1 MAYKITRV
9 YTLPENAD
17 VTHYSE
23 PAEYR
28 EWFEENWAGGGRH
41 IRTET
46 SISEDGRTL
55 TKNVFFVDNAAFL
68 AFSQEPKV
76 VEVTAARNLYNASNN
91 IAHSAAHSIV
101 EDEE

>member
-1 MAYKITRV
+1 MAYKITRT
-9 YTLPENAD
+9 YTLPENSD

-28 EWFEENWAGGGRH
+28 SWFEENWAGGGRH

-55 TKNVFFVDNAAFL
+55 TKHVFFCDNAAFL
-68 AFSQEPKV
+68 EFCHEPEV
-76 VEVTAARNLYNASNN
+76 VAVTTARNAYHATNS
-91 IAHSAAHSIV
+91 IAQTAVHSIV

>member
-1 MAYKITRV
+1 MAYKVTRT

-23 PAEYR
+23 PAAYR

-46 SISEDGRTL
+46 GISEDGRTL
-55 TKNVFFVDNAAFL
+55 TKHVFFCDNAAFL
-68 AFSQEPKV
+68 EFCHEPEV
-76 VEVTAARNLYNASNN
+76 VAVTADRLAYFATNN
-91 IAHSAAHSIV
+91 IAHNAIHSIV